1 MGSVETILLAIGPIL
16 LAVSLHEAA
25 HGMVANW
32 LGDSTAKDLGRLTA
46 NPIKHIDPIGT
57 IVVPLLL
64 VVTVGMPFG
73 WAKPVPVDPSN
84 FHNPLKDMALVALAG
99 PAANFLMALFWG
111 LLLVVV
117 VKLLP
122 SGSMTGWLKAMAV
135 FGIQINAVLLILNL
149 LPVPPLDGGR
159 IVTGILPPRFAMVF
173 IRLERLGMVLVIL
186 LLVSGFLGTI
196 LTPLVEG
203 FQLKLYSV
211 FGLL

>member
-1 MGSVETILLAIGPIL
+1 MGSIETIILAIGPIL

-32 LGDSTAKDLGRLTA
+32 LGDSTAKDMGRLTA
-46 NPIKHIDPIGT
+46 NPLRHIDPIGT
-57 IVVPLLL
+57 VLVPLLL
-64 VVTVGMPFG
+64 VLTIGIPFG
-73 WAKPVPVDPSN
+73 WARPVPVDPSN
-84 FHNPLKDMALVALAG
+84 FQNPLKDMALVALAG
-99 PAANFLMALFWG
+99 PVANFLMSIFWVIF
-111 LLLVVV
+111 LVIVA
-117 VKLLP
+117 KLLP
-122 SGSMTGWLKAMAV
+122 QGTLSDWLKVMAV

-159 IVTGILPPRFAMVF
+159 IVTGVLPPDWAMFLIRF
-173 IRLERLGMVLVIL
+173 ERLGMILVIL

-196 LTPLVEG
+196 LTPLVKG

>member
-1 MGSVETILLAIGPIL
+1 MGPVETILLAIGPIL

-32 LGDSTAKDLGRLTA
+32 LGDTTAKDMGRLTA
-46 NPIKHIDPIGT
+46 NPVKHIDPVGT
-57 IVVPLLL
+57 ILVPLIL
-64 VVTVGMPFG
+64 VLTIGIPFG
-73 WAKPVPVDPSN
+73 WARPVPVDPSN
-84 FHNPLKDMALVALAG
+84 FQNPLKDMALVALAG
-99 PAANFLMALFWG
+99 PMANFLMSLFWVM
-111 LLLVVV
+111 LLVVV

-122 SGSMTGWLKAMAV
+122 QGAMSNGLKVMAV
-135 FGIQINAVLLILNL
+135 FGIQINAVLMILNL

-159 IVTGILPPRFAMVF
+159 IVTGIMPPKFAMYF
-173 IRLERLGMVLVIL
+173 IRYERVGMILVIL

-196 LTPLVEG
+196 LTPLVKG